1 MNNTRYSLYA
11 VSLAVA
17 VTLLAGCGTL
27 RTDRMDAPPARAPV
41 GAASHFST
49 TDREFASQMAIG
61 GLYEVEVSRLA
72 TQRAV
77 AAPVKSYA
85 QMLVSH
91 HSQANQE
98 LLAILKV
105 KNFAPP
111 AGLPTEKQAK
121 IARLQALSGPE
132 FDREYIRLVGL
143 QDHQADIA
151 LFERAARDAADPDL
165 KAWVLKTLP
174 VLRQHHQ
181 AAQGVAG
188 QIAG

>member
-1 MNNTRYSLYA
+1 MKNTSHLLSA
-11 VSLAVA
+11 VSLAA
-17 VTLLAGCGTL
+17 AAALLAGCGTL

-41 GAASHFST
+41 GAASHFNT
-49 TDREFASQMAIG
+49 TDREFATQMAIG

-85 QMLVSH
+85 QMLVSNH
-91 HSQANQE
+91 AQANRE
-98 LLAILKV
+98 LLDILKV

-121 IARLQALSGPE
+121 IARLQALNGPE

>member
-1 MNNTRYSLYA
+1 
-11 VSLAVA
+11 
-17 VTLLAGCGTL
+17 
-27 RTDRMDAPPARAPV
+27 MDAPPARAPV
-41 GAASHFST
+41 GADSHFNT
-49 TDREFASQMAIG
+49 TDREFATQMAGG

-72 TQRAV
+72 AQRAV
-77 AAPVKSYA
+77 AVPVKNYA
-85 QMLVSH
+85 QMLVAH

-111 AGLPTEKQAK
+111 AGLPADKQAK
-121 IARLQALSGPE
+121 IARLRALSGPE

-143 QDHQADIA
+143 LDHLADIA

-181 AAQGVAG
+181 AAQAVAG